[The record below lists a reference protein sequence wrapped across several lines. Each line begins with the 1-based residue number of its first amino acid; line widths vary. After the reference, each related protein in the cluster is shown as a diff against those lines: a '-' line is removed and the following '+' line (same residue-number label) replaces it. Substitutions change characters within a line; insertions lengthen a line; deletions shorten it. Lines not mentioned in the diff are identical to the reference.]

1 MTLSFDRLPLKLA
14 AAALTFAALF
24 VALRSIDGS
33 PGPAAPGTV
42 GIAARDGALPGATT
56 DERLAALQEQV
67 RTAPSDPE
75 GYAALGA
82 AYLQK
87 VRESGDPSYYSR
99 AEGVLRQ
106 ALRIDPRNFNA
117 TSALGTLALARPDF
131 AGALALGERAR
142 RINPTIARNYGVI
155 ADAQIELGRYAAARE
170 TLQRWVNLEPGL
182 SSYARVS
189 YFRELHG
196 DLAGAL
202 AAMRLAA
209 SAGGDT
215 PESFSYVQTLVGNL
229 LFESGRY
236 AAAERAYRSVL
247 ATDAGYGPA
256 QAGLARLGAGRGDLD
271 AAIDRYR
278 GVVRRLPLP
287 EYVISLAE
295 AEQAAGRV
303 KAARRDYALVQVES
317 RLLSASGVDTDVDLA
332 LFEANHGDPG
342 EAVALA
348 RSAWRAAPSVRS
360 ADALAWALSRAGR
373 DDAALRHSRAAL
385 RLGSRDP
392 SFLFHAGVIAYRAGR
407 DADARAQLGE
417 LLSQSPRFSPLY
429 APRARRILGAL
440 R

>member
-106 ALRIDPRNFNA
+106 ALRIDPENFNA
-117 TSALGTLALARPDF
+117 TSALGTLALARHDF

-209 SAGGDT
+209 SAGGEV
-215 PESFSYVQTLVGNL
+215 PESSSYVQTLVGNL
-229 LFESGRY
+229 LFASGRY

-247 ATDAGYGPA
+247 AADPGYGLA
-256 QAGLARLGAGRGDLD
+256 QGGLARLEASRGDLD
-271 AAIDRYR
+271 AAIDRFR
-278 GVVRRLPLP
+278 RVVRGLPLP

-295 AEQAAGRV
+295 AEQAAGRI

-360 ADALAWALSRAGR
+360 ADALAWALSQAGR
-373 DDAALRHSRAAL
+373 DEAALQRLRQAM

-392 SFLFHAGVIAYRAGR
+392 SFLYHAGMIAYRAGH
-407 DADARAQLGE
+407 DGE
-417 LLSQSPRFSPLY
+417 AETYLSRLLAQSPRFSPLY
-429 APRARRILGAL
+429 ASRARRTLGML

>member
-1 MTLSFDRLPLKLA
+1 MTLTAQRLTLKLA
-14 AAALTFAALF
+14 AAALTFAAVFL
-24 VALRSIDGS
+24 ALRALDGS
-33 PGPAAPGTV
+33 GGVSAPRVV
-42 GIAARDGALPGATT
+42 GIGARDGALRAGST
-56 DERLAALQEQV
+56 DQRVAALQAQV
-67 RTAPSDPE
+67 RTAPSEPE
-75 GYAALGA
+75 AYAALGG

-87 VRESGDPSYYSR
+87 VREGGDPSFYPR

-106 ALRIDPRNFNA
+106 ALRIDPDNFNA
-117 TSALGTLALARPDF
+117 TSALGSLALARHDF

-155 ADAQIELGRYAAARE
+155 ADAQIELGRYAAAQR

-229 LFESGRY
+229 FFDSGRY
-236 AAAERAYRSVL
+236 AAAARAYRSVL
-247 ATDAGYGPA
+247 AADPAYGPA
-256 QAGLARLGAGRGDLD
+256 QAGLARVEAGRGELD

-303 KAARRDYALVQVES
+303 EAARRDYALAEVES

-332 LFEANHGDPG
+332 LFEANHGEAG
-342 EAVALA
+342 QAVALA

-360 ADALAWALSRAGR
+360 ADALAWALSRAGG
-373 DDAALRHSRAAL
+373 DDAALRYSRAAL

-407 DADARAQLGE
+407 DAHARAQLAE